1 MNGIV
6 AYRFRVSPAIF
17 ASLPDKG
24 HQEGGMSDAG
34 EDGPLHLP
42 EPASGGEI
50 FEAYYQRAI
59 VEDALWPGL
68 AQASSYFGFD
78 VAPRRLFYP
87 SRFRPSIV
95 GELHD
100 GIESLRLNDASRT
113 RTLIDHLW
121 RSCGA
126 SAMPLDVR
134 MIPYQRPLP
143 DSLPQA
149 LPLDPVVQEQ
159 LAVWRRAARRRDS
172 LVAALCEA
180 LRRGT
185 YICTGFLATDP
196 MRQQVVISSDWWA
209 DSSFRLSPLKA
220 ETVPLDGSPHYRG
233 IRIAPGAVGQHDA
246 RPEQVTNK
254 PPVSEKALR
263 QWWFGEYLPASRG
276 GGALPSRESDEAAA
290 KAAFP
295 GHQPPTRERIRALRS
310 RPDTPTAGRGRP
322 GKRLPI

>member
-17 ASLPDKG
+17 APLPDKG

-59 VEDALWPGL
+59 VDDALWPGL

-78 VAPRRLFYP
+78 VALGRPFYP
-87 SRFRPSIV
+87 ARFTPSMV
-95 GELHD
+95 RELHD
-100 GIESLRLNDASRT
+100 GIESLRLNDPGRT

-121 RSCGA
+121 RSRGG

-143 DSLPQA
+143 DSLPEA
-149 LPLDPVVQEQ
+149 LPPDPVVQEQ

-196 MRQQVVISSDWWA
+196 MRQQVVISSEWWA
-209 DSSFRLSPLKA
+209 DSSFQLSPLKA
-220 ETVPLDGSPHYRG
+220 KTVPVDGLPHYRG
-233 IRIAPGAVGQHDA
+233 MRLAAAGQPDVATIAQGEVRAAKPEGSTLMLLALDELLAAGSTFRDVKIAHSAVLKKLKIKDAARGYSYKTFHRIA
-246 RPEQVTNK
+246 
-254 PPVSEKALR
+254 
-263 QWWFGEYLPASRG
+263 
-276 GGALPSRESDEAAA
+276 
-290 KAAFP
+290 
-295 GHQPPTRERIRALRS
+295 
-310 RPDTPTAGRGRP
+310 AGRL
-322 GKRLPI
+322 KRS